1 MGEWM
6 EEWMEEWMKEWS
18 NGERSRWC
26 SRAKRRGG
34 GADGGIEE

>member
-18 NGERSRWC
+18 NGERSRWWIG
-26 SRAKRRGG
+26 AKRSGG
-34 GADGGIEE
+34 GGDGGLEE